1 MDRRTART
9 RKWLRQAL
17 LTLIQKKQI
26 ELITIQEITDEADMA
41 RVTFY
46 RHYKDKNELLIDC
59 LDNLYGELIEVM
71 HIPSQMA
78 PNEVG
83 SVVYEN
89 LKLWYSHIA
98 ANREVFKIIFNSS
111 ATALARRR
119 MRELVI
125 QQAILAMQSSGA
137 MPMITIPYD
146 IVLNYIAETQI
157 GLIAWWLETDS
168 SYSPDMLAEMATRL
182 LETGM
187 FGLMGKEPVEGDIS
201 YIPYEMA

>member
-46 RHYKDKNELLIDC
+46 RHYKDKNELLLDC

>member
-17 LTLIQKKQI
+17 LTLIQEKPI

-59 LDNLYGELIEVM
+59 LDNLYGELIDVM

-78 PNEVG
+78 SDEVG
-83 SVVYEN
+83 SVVYDN

-125 QQAILAMQSSGA
+125 QQAVLALQGSGS
-137 MPMITIPYD
+137 MPMIPIPYD
-146 IVLNYIAETQI
+146 IVLSYIAETQI

-168 SYSPDMLAEMATRL
+168 KYSPDMLAEVATRL
-182 LETGM
+182 IETGM
-187 FGLMGKEPVEGDIS
+187 FGLIEKEPVEGDVS
-201 YIPYEMA
+201 FNPFKMA